1 MRSTTLIM
9 ILLFP
14 IGANATVLATVNH
27 QNITTEMV
35 ALANPDAHSASER
48 EKTLQVLIQRTLLA
62 QEAKKSEIIDLSRV
76 TAALDVQRLNLLA
89 ETMVQH
95 YWKQHPIPQPSI
107 LEAYAQL
114 LRQMPPIE
122 YRFRYMILPSYAKAE
137 RVIGDLRGGAN
148 FSVLAAAHSIAPNAP
163 IGGEAGWLPE
173 NIVPAPFLHPLL
185 KMKDMEVTGPIPS
198 SDGYVILQKMGER
211 KSPVPPLAKV
221 KAQIETQIRI
231 QELSQYAHMLQ
242 SKASVQIK
250 EDPDVQR

>member
-27 QNITTEMV
+27 QSITTRMV

-48 EKTLQVLIQRTLLA
+48 KKTLEVLIQRTLLA
-62 QEAKKSEIIDLSRV
+62 QEATKIGIIDSSNV
-76 TAALDVQRLNLLA
+76 AAALDVQRLNLLA
-89 ETMVQH
+89 DAMIQH
-95 YWKQHPIPQPSI
+95 YWKQHPIPQSSI
-107 LEAYAQL
+107 LQAYAQL
-114 LRQMPPIE
+114 LKQMPTVE

-137 RVIGDLRGGAN
+137 GVIGDLRRGAN

-163 IGGEAGWLPE
+163 IGGEAGWLAE
-173 NIVPAPFLHPLL
+173 NTVPAPFLHPLL

-198 SDGYVILQKMGER
+198 SDGYVILQKMGNR
-211 KSPVPPLAKV
+211 KSPAPPLAKV

-231 QELSQYAHMLQ
+231 QEINRYVHMLQ
-242 SKASVQIK
+242 SKASLLIK
-250 EDPDVQR
+250 EGHDVQR